1 MQDALSGSSE
11 GFSLLELMAVL
22 AIFALCLGLVLPG
35 MYRTYERE
43 QYRAGVRDLLV
54 VLRAGRSVAATQHQR
69 VRVFLNL
76 ESGSYSLEGSSQR
89 HQLPPG
95 MRLTDAH
102 LVWQDPPGARQGY
115 IAFYADGSSSGG
127 YLAVLD
133 PAGRR
138 YGVDVEVITGK
149 VSLKGGG

>member
-1 MQDALSGSSE
+1 MQDALGGSSE

-35 MYRTYERE
+35 MYRAWERE
-43 QYRAGVRDLLV
+43 SSRAGVRELLV
-54 VLRAGRSVAATQHQR
+54 VLRTARSVAATQHQR

-76 ESGSYSLEGSSQR
+76 RSGSYSLEGSPR
-89 HQLPPG
+89 RGQLPPG
-95 MRLTDAH
+95 MRLADAH
-102 LVWQDPPGARQGY
+102 LVWQDPAEARQGY

-127 YLAVLD
+127 YLALLD
-133 PAGRR
+133 SAGRR

-149 VSLKGGG
+149 VSLKGG